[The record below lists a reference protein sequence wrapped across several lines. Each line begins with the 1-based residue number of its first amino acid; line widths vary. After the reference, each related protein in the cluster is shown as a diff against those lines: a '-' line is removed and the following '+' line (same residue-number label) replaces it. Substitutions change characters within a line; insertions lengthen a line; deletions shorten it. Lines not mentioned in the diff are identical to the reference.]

1 MKYYATLLI
10 FFVLLV
16 ALGSCLRPPVGPSP
30 NPQPVSSASFA
41 TMDGLIDQM
50 RNRWQTLDADCSP
63 LAPFA
68 LVYLFMTTGAKE
80 YLQNG
85 YFDFGDA
92 MADFIDKFAGR
103 YSAAIDAWLA
113 GASPSSISPPW
124 SEAFRHAATNRSTV
138 SQDLFL
144 GFNAHINYDLA
155 IIVYDMNWDLSE
167 KPDYDRVNDLLT
179 DVTDRAIVEIANRYD
194 PSFKPGGANGS
205 PTVQAVLAEVLLTW
219 RDAAWVNGQLL
230 RTTHGSALTFAT
242 LVTVAATAATPYK
255 LPLNTQQQASARLQY
270 CEDNHSQLNV

>member
-1 MKYYATLLI
+1 MKYFATLLI
-10 FFVLLV
+10 FFGLLV

-155 IIVYDMNWDLSE
+155 IIVYDMNWGLSE

-219 RDAAWVNGQLL
+219 RDTAWVNGQLL